1 MQSNWCLWR
10 GFLLVSY
17 SAGQIRRRLVRTLL
31 SGLIT
36 GLFTLTLAH
45 ELKIR
50 FGVEWRTVIDE
61 LMLSVCAVILNVQT
75 HRSPRDERN
84 DQQRGNSSFMVLSRA
99 FTPVLAKHSNSFS
112 LIECVSIGVDRMQR
126 NVEPM

>member
-1 MQSNWCLWR
+1 M
-10 GFLLVSY
+10 
-17 SAGQIRRRLVRTLL
+17 IL

-112 LIECVSIGVDRMQR
+112 LIDCVSVGVDRMQR
-126 NVEPM
+126 NFEPMRKQLEASRRSELTDVTARWSSTRHS